1 MGLSNKHGLTDAL
14 LEYRQTKKLNVEY
27 FQSVNDP
34 SFAGTMAVLTS
45 GIHIPNP
52 SELLGSHV
60 FKDYINELK
69 KSFDFIIIDCAPI
82 GMISDA
88 IPVGNAVDG
97 TIFAISSQD
106 TNKKD
111 AANCVKLLQRN
122 NVNVLGSVLQKQNLY
137 LVVIT
142 TITNMKKVTFSITVV
157 VLLAMIVGL
166 IGYDRFSTSQNAKK
180 YQSEE
185 KTTTTTKEET
195 TKTKTKKKKNSQ
207 RIYCIGDSFTLGS
220 EFASYPLNLE
230 SLTNSEIIKFGGNQD
245 TTFDLSIR
253 VGRTKIFANN
263 ITIPGDKEAVDLTF
277 YNEKGEQIEALKNSG
292 SNFDEVTIQG
302 IKGTLAYDSSRN
314 IHTFTRDKSGK
325 AVTLTAPAQIE
336 ATLPEFNENDIVIV
350 FSGNY
355 DKQNNQDVY
364 RTITY
369 QRAILNQI
377 KTQKYIV
384 VSMTSKRQNN
394 LVRDDN
400 NILKEEHKDHF
411 LDFRTY
417 LLTNGLKDANITA
430 TEQDQKDLTNSY
442 IPSSLLK
449 EDKFAGN
456 DTFNQLLANQI
467 YQKLQELQYIK

>member
-1 MGLSNKHGLTDAL
+1 
-14 LEYRQTKKLNVEY
+14 
-27 FQSVNDP
+27 
-34 SFAGTMAVLTS
+34 
-45 GIHIPNP
+45 
-52 SELLGSHV
+52 
-60 FKDYINELK
+60 
-69 KSFDFIIIDCAPI
+69 
-82 GMISDA
+82 
-88 IPVGNAVDG
+88 
-97 TIFAISSQD
+97 
-106 TNKKD
+106 
-111 AANCVKLLQRN
+111 
-122 NVNVLGSVLQKQNLY
+122 
-137 LVVIT
+137 
-142 TITNMKKVTFSITVV
+142 MKKVTFSITVV

-180 YQSEE
+180 YQSE

-195 TKTKTKKKKNSQ
+195 TKTKTKKEKNSQ

-277 YNEKGEQIEALKNSG
+277 YNEKGEQVEALKNSG

-336 ATLPEFNENDIVIV
+336 ATLPEFNENDIVII